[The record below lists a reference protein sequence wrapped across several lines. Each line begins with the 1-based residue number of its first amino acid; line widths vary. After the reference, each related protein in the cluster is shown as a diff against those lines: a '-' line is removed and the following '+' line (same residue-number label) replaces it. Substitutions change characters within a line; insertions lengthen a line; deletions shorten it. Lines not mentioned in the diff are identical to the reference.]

1 MLLDPLGLKA
11 YAGVIKFPNFNV
23 PEYDILVS
31 AKSSNPAKDW
41 PHWDALIIKL
51 KKHYNVKVLVP
62 GEFPLLYVCAM
73 IAKCKGFIGN
83 DSGLV
88 KIADNLCVP
97 NIQIFRWWTDS
108 IVRARVFINGT
119 NLIEPELTDVLIE
132 VNRKFYAKK
141 VV

>member
-1 MLLDPLGLKA
+1 
-11 YAGVIKFPNFNV
+11 
-23 PEYDILVS
+23 
-31 AKSSNPAKDW
+31 
-41 PHWDALIIKL
+41 
-51 KKHYNVKVLVP
+51 
-62 GEFPLLYVCAM
+62 M

-119 NLIEPELTDVLIE
+119 NLIEPELTDVLIAI
-132 VNRKFYAKK
+132 NRNFYARK
-141 VV
+141 VI